1 MNKKILISILIVS
14 IFLIARLPAIQQ
26 IYHQD
31 EYKWAMQA
39 DPVFDDASPHP
50 PLGKYTLRLT
60 GNILGFENLRFAP
73 LLFSLLCLWLVYLI
87 TKKITNKKSIAI
99 LGALLFSVN
108 VYSVIAGLQIDI
120 DGAILPFFILLTYY
134 AYLQLSTNN
143 KLRSTSFFSINS
155 GDEILTTEC
164 E

>member
-1 MNKKILISILIVS
+1 MNKKIWVIIV
-14 IFLIARLPAIQQ
+14 IAGLFLMTRLPAVHQ

-39 DPVFDDASPHP
+39 DPVFDYESPHP

-134 AYLQLSTNN
+134 AYLQLLTDN
-143 KLRSTSFFSINS
+143 KKLWWVVFGVGLVGGF
-155 GDEILTTEC
+155 LTKL
-164 E
+164 